1 LGYWSEPRCCRFW
14 WWPRRERGADIPSDL
29 GQASN
34 ASQHQN
40 RRNPPGAS
48 QKGRLAASLARCSP
62 LKGMRLSRS
71 LPSAPSDFYAW
82 PTPVSKQSPNP
93 RSIASQLI
101 LLFTLAAALLLA
113 CGLGV
118 FYWVVVR
125 HAFAEDNAV
134 LADKV
139 DALQTSFE
147 QRGGLDA
154 VAAEINTA
162 GSRQRAP
169 FLVRVLDPAGTTIG
183 QTTGM
188 ERLLPAN
195 IFPPVA
201 SREIA
206 APAERRVAGKSFALT
221 TRRAFADGQQF
232 TIQVAQDRSSDEQ
245 VERKFGILV
254 LVVLSGSILAS
265 ILIAIPVTRRG
276 LRPLEEMK
284 RSLERIGPTHLNERV
299 ASANWPRELQ
309 PMAFAFDEMLKRLD
323 DSFTRLSQFSADLA
337 HELRT
342 PIANMLGEA
351 QVALSRD
358 RNCAEYRET
367 IESTIG
373 ECERLSGIVD
383 NLLFVAR
390 ADAAREPVERKQFDA
405 RPAVEKI
412 AAFYETIAEDRHV
425 AINCSGQGQ
434 ISADPALFE
443 RAVGNLVDNALRFTP
458 ENGSIQIALSEHAKD
473 FEVAVS
479 DNGSGIAPEHLPR
492 VFDRFYRAE
501 SSRGS
506 DGAGLGLALVKS
518 IVDLHGGTA
527 RIQSEMGRG
536 TIVSLTFPKGAQPP
550 TAQPAPAS

>member
-1 LGYWSEPRCCRFW
+1 MF
-14 WWPRRERGADIPSDL
+14 
-29 GQASN
+29 
-34 ASQHQN
+34 
-40 RRNPPGAS
+40 
-48 QKGRLAASLARCSP
+48 
-62 LKGMRLSRS
+62 
-71 LPSAPSDFYAW
+71 
-82 PTPVSKQSPNP
+82 SKRPEP

-101 LLFTLAAALLLA
+101 LLFALAATLLLA

-125 HAFAEDNAV
+125 HAYAEDNVV
-134 LADKV
+134 LVDKV
-139 DALQTSFE
+139 DTLQTSFE
-147 QRGGLDA
+147 QRGGLAA
-154 VAAEINTA
+154 VAAEINAA
-162 GSRQRAP
+162 GGRRRAP
-169 FLVRVLDPAGTTIG
+169 FLVRVLDPTGTIIG
-183 QTTGM
+183 QTNGM
-188 ERLLPAN
+188 ETLLPPN
-195 IFPPVA
+195 IFPPAASPETVA
-201 SREIA
+201 PSEH
-206 APAERRVAGKSFALT
+206 RVAGKLFALT
-221 TRRAFADGQQF
+221 TRRALAGNQQF

-254 LVVLSGSILAS
+254 LIVLSGSILAS

-284 RSLERIGPTHLNERV
+284 RSLERIGPTHLDERV
-299 ASANWPRELQ
+299 ASASWPRELQ
-309 PMAFAFDEMLKRLD
+309 PLAIAFDEMLKRLD

-358 RNCAEYRET
+358 RSPAEYRET

-390 ADAAREPVERKQFDA
+390 ADAAREPVERKRFDA
-405 RPAVEKI
+405 RAAVEKI

-458 ENGSIQIALSEHAKD
+458 ENGSIQIALAERAKD

-518 IVDLHGGTA
+518 ILDLHGGTA
-527 RIQSEMGRG
+527 RIHSESGRG
-536 TIVSLTFPKGAQPP
+536 TTVSLTFPNR
-550 TAQPAPAS
+550 T

>member
-1 LGYWSEPRCCRFW
+1 MST
-14 WWPRRERGADIPSDL
+14 
-29 GQASN
+29 
-34 ASQHQN
+34 N
-40 RRNPPGAS
+40 RPE
-48 QKGRLAASLARCSP
+48 
-62 LKGMRLSRS
+62 
-71 LPSAPSDFYAW
+71 
-82 PTPVSKQSPNP
+82 P

-118 FYWVVVR
+118 FYWIVVR
-125 HAFAEDNAV
+125 HAFAEDNVV

-139 DALQTSFE
+139 DGLQTSFE
-147 QRGGLDA
+147 QRGGLVA
-154 VAAEINTA
+154 VAAEIDAA

-169 FLVRVLDPAGTTIG
+169 FMVRVLDPAGATIG

-188 ERLLPAN
+188 ETLLPAN

-201 SREIA
+201 SRETA
-206 APAERRVAGKSFALT
+206 APSEHRVDGKLFALT
-221 TRRAFADGQQF
+221 TRHAHAGGQQF

-299 ASANWPRELQ
+299 APANWPRELQ
-309 PMAFAFDEMLKRLD
+309 PLAIAFDEMLKRLD

-358 RNCAEYRET
+358 RSAAEYRET

-390 ADAAREPVERKQFDA
+390 ADAATEPVERIRFDA
-405 RPAVEKI
+405 RAAVEKI

-458 ENGSIQIALSEHAKD
+458 ENGLIQIALAERAND
-473 FEVAVS
+473 FEIAVS
-479 DNGSGIAPEHLPR
+479 DNGLGVAPEHLPR

-527 RIQSEMGRG
+527 RIQSEIGRG
-536 TIVSLTFPKGAQPP
+536 TTVSLTFPKGA
-550 TAQPAPAS
+550 

>member
-1 LGYWSEPRCCRFW
+1 MFSKRPR
-14 WWPRRERGADIPSDL
+14 
-29 GQASN
+29 
-34 ASQHQN
+34 
-40 RRNPPGAS
+40 
-48 QKGRLAASLARCSP
+48 
-62 LKGMRLSRS
+62 
-71 LPSAPSDFYAW
+71 
-82 PTPVSKQSPNP
+82 P

-118 FYWVVVR
+118 FYWIVVR

-134 LADKV
+134 LADRV

-147 QRGGLDA
+147 QRGGLAA
-154 VAAEINTA
+154 VATEINAA
-162 GSRQRAP
+162 GGRHRAP
-169 FLVRVLDPAGTTIG
+169 FLVRVLDPAGAIIG

-188 ERLLPAN
+188 ETLLPVN
-195 IFPPVA
+195 IFPLPV

-206 APAERRVAGKSFALT
+206 VPTEHRVAGKLFALT
-221 TRRAFADGQQF
+221 ARHTLARGQLF

-245 VERKFGILV
+245 VERRFGILV

-265 ILIAIPVTRRG
+265 VLIAISVTRRG

-299 ASANWPRELQ
+299 ASANWPRELR
-309 PMAFAFDEMLKRLD
+309 PLAIAFDEMLKRLD
-323 DSFTRLSQFSADLA
+323 DSFKRLSQFSADLA

-351 QVALSRD
+351 QVVLLRD
-358 RNCAEYRET
+358 RSSAEYRET

-390 ADAAREPVERKQFDA
+390 ADAAREPVERERFDA
-405 RPAVEKI
+405 RAAVEKI
-412 AAFYETIAEDRHV
+412 AAFYQTIAEDHHV
-425 AINCSGQGQ
+425 AINCSGEGQ

-458 ENGSIQIALSEHAKD
+458 ENGSIQIALAERPTD

-501 SSRGS
+501 PSRGS

-518 IVDLHGGTA
+518 IVDLHGGSA
-527 RIQSEMGRG
+527 EISSEVGHG
-536 TIVSLTFPKGAQPP
+536 TIVTLRFPREGRTFSPQSLARALNT
-550 TAQPAPAS
+550 

>member
-1 LGYWSEPRCCRFW
+1 MF
-14 WWPRRERGADIPSDL
+14 
-29 GQASN
+29 
-34 ASQHQN
+34 
-40 RRNPPGAS
+40 
-48 QKGRLAASLARCSP
+48 
-62 LKGMRLSRS
+62 
-71 LPSAPSDFYAW
+71 
-82 PTPVSKQSPNP
+82 SKRPEP

-118 FYWVVVR
+118 FYWIVVR
-125 HAFAEDNAV
+125 HAFAEDNLV
-134 LADKV
+134 LVDRV

-147 QRGGLDA
+147 QRGGMGA
-154 VAAEINTA
+154 VAPEINAA
-162 GSRQRAP
+162 GNRQRAP
-169 FLVRVLDPAGTTIG
+169 FLVRVLDPAGAIIG

-188 ERLLPAN
+188 ETLLPAN
-195 IFPPVA
+195 IFPPAA
-201 SREIA
+201 SRETA
-206 APAERRVAGKSFALT
+206 VPTEHRVAGKLFALT
-221 TRRAFADGQQF
+221 TRRALANGQQF

-245 VERKFGILV
+245 VERRFGILV

-276 LRPLEEMK
+276 LRPLGEMK

-299 ASANWPRELQ
+299 ASANWPREVQ
-309 PMAFAFDEMLKRLD
+309 PLAIAFDEMLKRLD

-358 RNCAEYRET
+358 RSPDEYRET

-390 ADAAREPVERKQFDA
+390 ADAASEPVSRKRFNA
-405 RPAVEKI
+405 RAAVEKI

-425 AINCSGQGQ
+425 AINCSGQGE

-458 ENGSIQIALSEHAKD
+458 ENGSIQIALAEHATD
-473 FEVAVS
+473 FEVAVR

-518 IVDLHGGTA
+518 IVDLHGGSA

-536 TIVSLTFPKGAQPP
+536 TTVSLTFPKGA
-550 TAQPAPAS
+550 